1 MSNHNLDWAAGVAPY
16 LTGEDLFALAQS
28 SKEAANQTNFE
39 RECAVA
45 DWYDDRQVK
54 YVGDT
59 ERQQSAIA
67 HEQLRRTI
75 WGRLALEQSRSRG
88 GVTLSDTI
96 NYEIAC
102 TTTRNLRIAEQIRL
116 QPRRQQLRWFAR

>member
-1 MSNHNLDWAAGVAPY
+1 MNNHNLDWAAAVAPY

-75 WGRLALEQSRSRG
+75 WGRLAIEQSRG
-88 GVTLSDTI
+88 GVSATI